1 MQKDT
6 CSYSYSAMLVKVM
19 GGTESLLRVS
29 TNVSAIC
36 ESVGT
41 FDDLQA
47 TRYCIDLENTVISP
61 QQDLDEEEELENT
74 AEQAEEL
81 LKMPFCFIQTSD
93 GKIVVV
99 QHNLDEKISVANLK
113 KGIAAAFQGNFK
125 QTTEKIEE
133 DTQSLHISQYRYE
146 TPGEDH
152 VIMYRT
158 VDSKNIIQSAFNG
171 ENERPIDIHKSE
183 VVEYKKRVLQSSSGT
198 VKVTVSGPGQS
209 QQFSYQSAD
218 SDTYDESFGNN
229 ELSGTGKYTL
239 QLQKCSK
246 KTSITKRNVNIL
258 ELTKSRLYA
267 VSEKENHYY
276 SEMAQLRKNAPS
288 ITPFLLHLHSN
299 VTDTSA
305 SNLVRTI
312 LRLEAQNSPLPGTVP
327 AITEVM
333 DYLSLLSNS
342 SSEKDI
348 EMRVLLY
355 SFLSA
360 EGSINSQ
367 KALLK
372 SIQNTKDQ
380 KERNTLTV
388 QLGLVANIHPDM
400 LSHVETLI
408 TSSSDTTDAL
418 ILSYGALASSLSPE
432 LQHRIISFL
441 VKHINQTTDPSI
453 LVHYIHSLGNTQSE
467 LANQMLLHLLAVQS
481 TSSVQLAVVYA
492 LRYSTGSVEVQS
504 ALRHALEA
512 NPSEALTEMVLRS
525 IIAGAESNL
534 QPISDQL
541 FETIVTAINRN
552 NTELKMLLAY
562 YIHLLGSN
570 VPNKWS
576 FVLLSHLKKRGTTW
590 NEKNQLYDLI
600 QDVATRESDLNLYPS
615 NKAYIWRKSF
625 GISRVGLD
633 TAFGAFAGFGG
644 STNPSSFKLFAKG
657 VARAHAFKYS
667 KTVFE
672 ALLLSEKKPGEDY
685 ISNNL
690 YVNIAGKV
698 LIDYQKQIP
707 TCRSWTNPLYHSPT
721 CTLFKV
727 STSVFIYVGLLSFEV
742 SLTARL
748 NIGAAS
754 SACIQKCV
762 SAKGALLPSVTV
774 EATGTATG
782 SIVEL
787 VRGGIGLT
795 ASFTYQV
802 TLDLTESYL
811 LPQGP
816 HEFCIRLLHGWPD
829 NKISIYVYYQIR
841 SIKMCKA
848 RIPYPCRVK
857 SCQKSVSYP
866 CGLKCKKLR
875 KCSVKKCRKSV
886 GYPCGVKTCSKSL
899 SYVSK
904 ISIRKLCNCSIS
916 CLLLCLFLSSP
927 VDLNGVKNANG
938 KQHRRSGACQA
949 RIQLPCG
956 AAVEKRSYSVLRR
969 HE

>member
-1 MQKDT
+1 MQRNHMMAASRSAALACAVAVFMLCQGGARGEYIPTEACSVNFSWFKMTDLQPQSTLYTNVTLQHLHIDT

-388 QLGLVANIHPDM
+388 QLGLIANIHPDM

-432 LQHRIISFL
+432 LQHRI
-441 VKHINQTTDPSI
+441 K
-453 LVHYIHSLGNTQSE
+453 
-467 LANQMLLHLLAVQS
+467 
-481 TSSVQLAVVYA
+481 
-492 LRYSTGSVEVQS
+492 VQS

-721 CTLFKV
+721 YTLFKV

-782 SIVEL
+782 SIVVSNLNFSLFLLYLQFVYKLSQEL

-848 RIPYPCRVK
+848 RIPY
-857 SCQKSVSYP
+857 VSN
-866 CGLKCKKLR
+866 KLNAFLTF
-875 KCSVKKCRKSV
+875 VAIF
-886 GYPCGVKTCSKSL
+886 Y
-899 SYVSK
+899 
-904 ISIRKLCNCSIS
+904 
-916 CLLLCLFLSSP
+916 LLVAL
-927 VDLNGVKNANG
+927 
-938 KQHRRSGACQA
+938 
-949 RIQLPCG
+949 
-956 AAVEKRSYSVLRR
+956 
-969 HE
+969 

>member
-1 MQKDT
+1 MLKEALIHRRYII
-6 CSYSYSAMLVKVM
+6 SY
-19 GGTESLLRVS
+19 TQVS
-29 TNVSAIC
+29 
-36 ESVGT
+36 
-41 FDDLQA
+41 
-47 TRYCIDLENTVISP
+47 
-61 QQDLDEEEELENT
+61 
-74 AEQAEEL
+74 
-81 LKMPFCFIQTSD
+81 
-93 GKIVVV
+93 
-99 QHNLDEKISVANLK
+99 
-113 KGIAAAFQGNFK
+113 
-125 QTTEKIEE
+125 
-133 DTQSLHISQYRYE
+133 
-146 TPGEDH
+146 
-152 VIMYRT
+152 
-158 VDSKNIIQSAFNG
+158 
-171 ENERPIDIHKSE
+171 
-183 VVEYKKRVLQSSSGT
+183 
-198 VKVTVSGPGQS
+198 
-209 QQFSYQSAD
+209 
-218 SDTYDESFGNN
+218 
-229 ELSGTGKYTL
+229 YTL
-239 QLQKCSK
+239 CLAYVQ
-246 KTSITKRNVNIL
+246 
-258 ELTKSRLYA
+258 
-267 VSEKENHYY
+267 
-276 SEMAQLRKNAPS
+276 
-288 ITPFLLHLHSN
+288 
-299 VTDTSA
+299 
-305 SNLVRTI
+305 
-312 LRLEAQNSPLPGTVP
+312 
-327 AITEVM
+327 
-333 DYLSLLSNS
+333 
-342 SSEKDI
+342 
-348 EMRVLLY
+348 
-355 SFLSA
+355 
-360 EGSINSQ
+360 
-367 KALLK
+367 ALLK

-388 QLGLVANIHPDM
+388 QLAFVVNIHPDM
-400 LSHVETLI
+400 LSHIETLI

-432 LQHRIISFL
+432 LQHRIVSFL

-504 ALRHALEA
+504 ALRHAFEA

-600 QDVATRESDLNLYPS
+600 QDVETRESDLNLYPS

-657 VARAHAFKYS
+657 IARAHAFKYS

-672 ALLLSEKKPGEDY
+672 ALLLSEKKPGEDH

-721 CTLFKV
+721 YTLFKV

-782 SIVEL
+782 SIVVSNLNFSLFLLYLQFVYKLSQEL

-795 ASFTYQV
+795 ASFTYHV

-848 RIPYPCRVK
+848 RIPY
-857 SCQKSVSYP
+857 VSN
-866 CGLKCKKLR
+866 KL
-875 KCSVKKCRKSV
+875 
-886 GYPCGVKTCSKSL
+886 
-899 SYVSK
+899 
-904 ISIRKLCNCSIS
+904 NA
-916 CLLLCLFLSSP
+916 FLTF
-927 VDLNGVKNANG
+927 VAIFIFL
-938 KQHRRSGACQA
+938 
-949 RIQLPCG
+949 
-956 AAVEKRSYSVLRR
+956 
-969 HE
+969 